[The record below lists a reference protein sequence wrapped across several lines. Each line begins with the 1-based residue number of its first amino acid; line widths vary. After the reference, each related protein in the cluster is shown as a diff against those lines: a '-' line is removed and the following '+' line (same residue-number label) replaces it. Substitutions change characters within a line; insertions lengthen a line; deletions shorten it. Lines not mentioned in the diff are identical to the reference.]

1 MLRIN
6 KCSTAVIALIAI
18 FMAALIT
25 LGVFITRSKSSVET
39 ENGVTTYG
47 EYFVVDKEWNDI
59 DFTYRIVHDKETGVK
74 YMIIASGHRYGI
86 TPLYNADGSLQN
98 INDNATKGDD

>member
-1 MLRIN
+1 MLRRN
-6 KCSTAVIALIAI
+6 KAGLVVIIMLIIALIA
-18 FMAALIT
+18 
-25 LGVFITRSKSSVET
+25 LGTIIKLSKSSVET

-47 EYFVVDKEWNDI
+47 EYFIVDKEWNDI

-98 INDNATKGDD
+98 INDNAMKGDD

>member
-1 MLRIN
+1 MRRKNIAVLVVIIMLI
-6 KCSTAVIALIAI
+6 AVLIALGTVI
-18 FMAALIT
+18 MC
-25 LGVFITRSKSSVET
+25 SKSSVET

-47 EYFVVDKEWNDI
+47 EFFIVDKEWNDI

-98 INDNATKGDD
+98 INDNVTKGDD

>member
-1 MLRIN
+1 MLRRN
-6 KCSTAVIALIAI
+6 TAGLVIIIMLIAT
-18 FMAALIT
+18 LIT
-25 LGVFITRSKSSVET
+25 LSVILMRSKSSVET

-47 EYFVVDKEWNDI
+47 EFFIVDKEWHDI